1 MTGYVKNIRED
12 MGLDLS
18 LQKIGIQ
25 HLVDTTDKVLD
36 YLQKNEGVLA
46 LTDDSTP
53 EEIKKKLNMSKKAFK
68 KSIGIL
74 YKQRMIRIEKDGVY
88 LV

>member
-1 MTGYVKNIRED
+1 
-12 MGLDLS
+12 
-18 LQKIGIQ
+18 
-25 HLVDTTDKVLD
+25 
-36 YLQKNEGVLA
+36 
-46 LTDDSTP
+46 
-53 EEIKKKLNMSKKAFK
+53 MSKKAFK

>member
-1 MTGYVKNIRED
+1 M
-12 MGLDLS
+12 DLS
-18 LQKIGIQ
+18 LQKIGVQ
-25 HLVDTTDKVLD
+25 HLVDTTDKVLV
-36 YLQKNEGVLA
+36 YLQKNKGVLS

-53 EEIKKKLNMSKKAFK
+53 VEIKSTLNMSKKAFK